1 MAKALK
7 TDQRNQ
13 SNALILTVLS
23 SIPVI
28 MVLGNSMLIPVLPTI
43 ETRMKITSFQVSLL
57 ITLFSI
63 SAGIIIPL
71 AGILSDR
78 YGRKR
83 IIAPALLLYGLG
95 GLLTGFAS
103 LWDEGIYWMMLTG
116 RIVQGIGA
124 AGTAPIAM
132 ALVSDLYSQ
141 SERSSALG
149 IIEAANGLGKV
160 ISPILGSL
168 IALITW
174 YAIFFTFPIL
184 TVPIALALW
193 FFIKEPEQNRN
204 VQPLST
210 YKENII
216 KTWNK
221 QGKWLLVA
229 FLAGSVAL
237 FILFGVLFFLS
248 DLLEKRYGIDGVV
261 KGLILAIPLLGMSS
275 VSFWAGRHIQQKT
288 RIMKRFIV
296 TGLFILALGMILVPF
311 ITNTYLLI
319 IDLVG
324 IGIGSGLILPSLN
337 TLITSAVGSQER
349 GIVTSLYGSV
359 RFFGVAIGPPVF
371 GALADSK
378 YLLYLGNGALA
389 AVTGLLAVWTIQHP
403 DRLKSP
409 NGKSR
414 LYLGRKRL
422 RTT

>member
-248 DLLEKRYGIDGVV
+248 DLLEKRYGIDG
-261 KGLILAIPLLGMSS
+261 
-275 VSFWAGRHIQQKT
+275 W
-288 RIMKRFIV
+288 
-296 TGLFILALGMILVPF
+296 
-311 ITNTYLLI
+311 
-319 IDLVG
+319 
-324 IGIGSGLILPSLN
+324 
-337 TLITSAVGSQER
+337 
-349 GIVTSLYGSV
+349 
-359 RFFGVAIGPPVF
+359 
-371 GALADSK
+371 
-378 YLLYLGNGALA
+378 
-389 AVTGLLAVWTIQHP
+389 
-403 DRLKSP
+403 
-409 NGKSR
+409 
-414 LYLGRKRL
+414 
-422 RTT
+422 